1 MTKPENADE
10 CSRACGCSASFAE
23 LVETNRRL
31 NRRCQAVES
40 ELATVRRE
48 LYGLPAIVKQLQH
61 DTFRANRYAG
71 TLRDMYR
78 HKAKLEKDWV
88 HCWWCKLRRYVRWKI
103 WNRWFAMK

>member
-1 MTKPENADE
+1 MESQKDVDGASCLSR
-10 CSRACGCSASFAE
+10 CSVSFAE

-31 NRRCQAVES
+31 NRRCQEVES

-71 TLRDMYR
+71 TLRDMCR
-78 HKAKLEKDWV
+78 HKSRLEKDYV
-88 HCWWCKLRRYVRWKI
+88 HCWSCKLRRYIRWKI